1 MNLKFNE
8 HNQDTT
14 ALEVQIDQM
23 VYELYRLSEEEVVV
37 VEENKILD
45 YQTLT
50 QDDMTTPKEVL

>member
-37 VEENKILD
+37 VEENEILD